1 MSHLSTSNKA
11 RSSVLILSL
20 LITAIQCLAVDP
32 PPAEILHGS
41 KELQQQYIKQTAA
54 KSEGLRSKVAR
65 QRFEEK
71 QQNKAAFATGLSR
84 ELDNQRQIMS
94 PSAETTDSPFELFTV
109 GAEPGSNHALIAGL
123 MLLGI
128 GITYH
133 FRDKLFSRFEET
145 D

>member
-1 MSHLSTSNKA
+1 MSHLSTSKKA
-11 RSSVLILSL
+11 RFSILILSL
-20 LITAIQCLAVDP
+20 LSTAIHCLAIDP

-71 QQNKAAFATGLSR
+71 QQNKTAFATGLSR
-84 ELDNQRQIMS
+84 ELENQRQIMS
-94 PSAETTDSPFELFTV
+94 PSAETKDSAFELLAA
-109 GAEPGSNHALIAGL
+109 GAEPGGNHALVAGL
-123 MLLGI
+123 ILLGI

-133 FRDKLFSRFEET
+133 FRNKLFSRFEET
-145 D
+145 E